1 MGLNW
6 DLRRLEGKRWYD
18 AASTGDP
25 DWFKNSRLWE
35 TVDGQLIAWVH
46 PDGMSYPYIEIH
58 PDYRYMEGEMIVWA
72 EEHLAADGRLQFFVY
87 DYDLHWRSGI
97 TGS

>member
-1 MGLNW
+1 VGLNW

-58 PDYRYMEGEMIVWA
+58 PDYRYMEGEMIV
-72 EEHLAADGRLQFFVY
+72 
-87 DYDLHWRSGI
+87 
-97 TGS
+97 